1 MGKKKAIHVLL
12 VMSVVLAGIIAFRIY
27 NNLEANKQRAGR
39 VSRNKTIAVEFM
51 KVGRKDI
58 QPELTF
64 SANLEPEWSA
74 DISAKVE
81 GRIDSLAV
89 EEGMI
94 VKAGQVLARLDT
106 SELEAQ
112 VARDKG
118 SWYAAKASLEQAE
131 IDFKRMQS
139 LAAQGAVS
147 QQELDTA
154 KYKRD
159 LARGQVAAAAG
170 SLNVSS
176 VKLDNTEVTA
186 PRDALVL
193 KRFIQAGVYVK
204 LGNPIVT
211 LGDVSTLLAKAT
223 VAEAQ
228 IGEISVGLPVKVLV
242 NAYPHKIFAGTVT
255 RVSPMAAL
263 PSRTFTAEISI
274 DNQQSLLKPGM
285 FAKALVQGI
294 MHKNAV
300 AVPQSSLVMREDQK
314 TVFVLLDNGIVQ
326 QRLLKL
332 GYIGNGWVE
341 VLDGVQEGDT
351 IVVSGQ
357 NKIHDGAKVTNGS
370 SPEGS
375 K

>member
-1 MGKKKAIHVLL
+1 MGKKKFIQVLL
-12 VMSVVLAGIIAFRIY
+12 VMSVVLVGIIAFRIY
-27 NNLEANKQRAGR
+27 HNLEANKQRAGR
-39 VSRNKTIAVEFM
+39 VSRDKTIAVEFM

-64 SANLEPEWSA
+64 SANLDPVWSA

-81 GRIDSLAV
+81 GRIDSLVV
-89 EEGMI
+89 EEGMT
-94 VKAGQVLARLDT
+94 VTAGQILARLDT

-118 SWYAAKASLEQAE
+118 SWYAAKATLEQAE
-131 IDFKRMQS
+131 IDFKRMQT

-147 QQELDTA
+147 KQELDAA

-159 LARGQVAAAAG
+159 LAQGQVAAAAG

-176 VKLDNTEVTA
+176 VKLNNTEVTA
-186 PRDALVL
+186 PRDSIVL
-193 KRFIQAGVYVK
+193 KRFIQAGVFVK

-223 VAEAQ
+223 VGEAQ
-228 IGEISVGLPVKVLV
+228 IGEISLGLPVKVLV
-242 NAYPHKIFAGTVT
+242 NAYPHKTFTGTVT
-255 RVSPMAAL
+255 RISPMAAL

-274 DNQQSLLKPGM
+274 ANQQSLLKPGM
-285 FAKALVQGI
+285 FATARVQGNI
-294 MHKNAV
+294 HRDAL
-300 AVPQSSLVMREDQK
+300 AVPQSALVMREDQK
-314 TVFVLLDNGIVQ
+314 TVFVVLDEGIVQ
-326 QRLLKL
+326 QRLLKI

-341 VLDGVQEGDT
+341 VLDGVKEGET

-357 NKIHDGAKVTNGS
+357 NKVHDGAKVISGS
-370 SPEGS
+370 SQEGS